1 MRALPTSL
9 DFKCNETLIQ
19 ITQETNIRWY
29 IMLYDD
35 PLVEND
41 VSAQPSIAI
50 KLKYNMY

>member
-9 DFKCNETLIQ
+9 DLRCNETLIQ
-19 ITQETNIRWY
+19 ITQETKIWWLK
-29 IMLYDD
+29 MLYDD

-50 KLKYNMY
+50 QL